1 MIHKLLII
9 GYFPKIYF
17 QNFNII
23 YTVKVAILKR
33 YRIVLRTVPLPF
45 KFKKMPRPKT
55 KSKLTLSLPEAIIN
69 LKNDTVTVTVHS
81 FLSRYGTENGTVTL

>member
-1 MIHKLLII
+1 
-9 GYFPKIYF
+9 
-17 QNFNII
+17 
-23 YTVKVAILKR
+23 VKVAILKR
-33 YRIVLRTVPLPF
+33 YRTVMYRTVPLPLPF
-45 KFKKMPRPKT
+45 RYRLNLKKMPRPKT